1 MILVLHVHNDK
12 ISELIVILL
21 MEPAIRHSCVA
32 IGSPSHTGAVRRRL
46 AKDEPDSNTADP
58 VDLSLDLSN
67 AGFKTLKEAAEVIP
81 VAGAALKATC
91 GIMVSILQL
100 AKRCKENREGWEKLA
115 VIIREKNESITAL
128 VDLYANAPAQ
138 YPSAERQANEI
149 LNNIATEIK
158 NKTQK
163 KSEASQGL
171 ELYWSR
177 IQSTGRKA
185 VLSNSAAEKIVTY
198 QEQLRNISFDVM
210 EKTMIDHALA
220 TTQAFHE
227 TTQALHDIQ
236 ANLTENPG
244 RKAKAVVL
252 KPRPRVV
259 EDFVGRED
267 ILASMCEAHF
277 DGEAPSGHR
286 DGPIVTV
293 LTAMGGSGKTQIAVK
308 FASIFEDRFPDAP
321 VFFVDGS
328 SETSL
333 KADFDNLVRS
343 QTENYDDA
351 LVWLANGISK
361 WLLIIDNVDDPSLK
375 LSAFLPRTPHG
386 HIVITTRDTTR
397 KVLAPRSTHVVDILP
412 MEDSITLLLKSSGCE
427 DNEVNRSLAK
437 DIAEELGQLP
447 LALAH
452 AASYILVN
460 DCLDTF
466 LKIYGKSRSRFLQ
479 RMPDLRQDYTYS
491 VESTI
496 EMSFHRLSP
505 KVQEMMQL
513 FAHLDA
519 RSIARN
525 VIEKAGERRFLHI
538 PQRGA
543 KPLLADTLKQAE
555 TLQSI
560 FCPSGEW
567 DAFAFDGMIGECL
580 RYSLLRFSTAQ
591 GEKFYSM
598 HPLVQKYLQLALST
612 RSNGATR
619 QLVARLL
626 ASAIT
631 VGDPYQFF
639 TFHRLLSPH
648 IILAGLENVTEP
660 GDHYGFGFVLIDLG
674 SELAISHMRR

>member
-1 MILVLHVHNDK
+1 MSKSKGSHFSLGQTAL
-12 ISELIVILL
+12 S
-21 MEPAIRHSCVA
+21 AIATWKVA

-46 AKDEPDSNTADP
+46 AKDEPDFNTADP
-58 VDLSLDLSN
+58 ADLSLDLSI

-100 AKRCKENREGWEKLA
+100 AKSSDVRRIEKGGRSWPSSLG
-115 VIIREKNESITAL
+115 RKMSRSLHSSI
-128 VDLYANAPAQ
+128 YANVPAQ
-138 YPSAERQANEI
+138 YPSAERQANEYQRI
-149 LNNIATEIK
+149 LNNIATGIK
-158 NKTQK
+158 NETQK

-171 ELYWSR
+171 ELYWSK
-177 IQSTGRKA
+177 IQATGRKA
-185 VLSNSAAEKIVTY
+185 VSANIAAEKIVFY

-227 TTQALHDIQ
+227 TTQALHGIQ
-236 ANLTENPG
+236 ATLTEKPG

-267 ILASMCEAHF
+267 ILASMCNIHF
-277 DGEAPSGHR
+277 TSEDSPARR
-286 DGPIVTV
+286 DESIVTV

-333 KADFDNLVRS
+333 KADFDTLVRS
-343 QTENYDDA
+343 QTDNYDDA
-351 LVWLANGISK
+351 RVWLANGISN

-375 LSAFLPRTPHG
+375 LSAFLPRAPHG
-386 HIVITTRDTTR
+386 HIIITTRDATR

-427 DNEVNRSLAK
+427 DNDVNRSFAK
-437 DIAEELGQLP
+437 DIAEELGRLP

-479 RMPDLRQDYTYS
+479 RVPDLRQDYTYS
-491 VESTI
+491 VEGTI

-519 RSIARN
+519 RSIARS
-525 VIEKAGERRFLHI
+525 VIEKGGERRFLHI

-560 FCPSGEW
+560 FYPGGEW
-567 DAFAFDGMIGECL
+567 DAFAFDAMIGECL
-580 RYSLLRFSTAQ
+580 KYSLLRFSTAQ

-598 HPLVQKYLQLALST
+598 HPLVQKYVQSALST
-612 RSNGATR
+612 PSNGATC
-619 QLVARLL
+619 QLLVRLL

-639 TFHRLLSPH
+639 SFHRLLSPH